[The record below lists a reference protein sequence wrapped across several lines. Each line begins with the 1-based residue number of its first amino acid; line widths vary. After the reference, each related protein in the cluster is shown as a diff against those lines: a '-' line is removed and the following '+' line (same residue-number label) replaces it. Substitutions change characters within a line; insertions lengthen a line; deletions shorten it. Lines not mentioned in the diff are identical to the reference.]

1 MYYTAKVKM
10 LVSDPGAKKEK
21 YATETYLVRAESV
34 THAEQLVAEDFAGDA
49 IDFEVKGVSQSKIV
63 KVINP

>member
-21 YATETYLVRAESV
+21 YSTETYLVEADSV
-34 THAEQLVAEDFAGDA
+34 THAEQIVSEDLAGDGLEY
-49 IDFEVKGVSQSKIV
+49 EVKGVSQSRIA

>member
-21 YATETYLVRAESV
+21 YVTESYLVRADSV
-34 THAEQLVAEDFAGDA
+34 THAEQLVAEDLAGDGLEY
-49 IDFEVKGVSQSKIV
+49 EVKGVSQSSIV